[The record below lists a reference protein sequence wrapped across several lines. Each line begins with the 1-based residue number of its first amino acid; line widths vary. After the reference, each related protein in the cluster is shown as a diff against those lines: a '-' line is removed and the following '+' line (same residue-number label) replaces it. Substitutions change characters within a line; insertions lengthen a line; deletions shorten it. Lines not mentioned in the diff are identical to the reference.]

1 MSRELSDAGFGAKT
15 LEASAKTP
23 EERIR
28 ETLIHQLHRE
38 YGRSEAEAR
47 QYAESF
53 LDGDRFVKGVA
64 MLVNEF
70 KIQEREILEVGAG
83 LGGMLLEM
91 KRRGFRVI
99 GLEPSKEW
107 CDIIRQRFRKEG
119 LDENC
124 VVQGYGETLPFPDN
138 STDFILSMQVLEH
151 VKDVRKVMSEM
162 NRVMRPGAIAY
173 ITAPNYF
180 SFAEN
185 HYRVKWFPGLPPTL
199 GAWYLKRLGR
209 DPSFYLKHVNNVTY
223 VKIMR
228 IARGLGWIDRV
239 LGHRRWRS
247 RTRRHLKRMIEPE
260 ITYIFQKPD

>member
-1 MSRELSDAGFGAKT
+1 MSQELSDAGFGAKM
-15 LEASAKTP
+15 LEASSRSP

-28 ETLIHQLHRE
+28 DTLIHQLHIE

-70 KIQEREILEVGAG
+70 RIQERDVLEVGAG

-91 KRRGFRVI
+91 KRRGFRVT
-99 GLEPSKEW
+99 GLEPSEEW
-107 CDIIRQRFRKEG
+107 CDIIRKRFRKEG

-124 VVQGYGETLPFPDN
+124 IVHGYGEALPFPDN

-151 VKDVRKVMSEM
+151 VKDVPRVMSEM
-162 NRVMRPGAIAY
+162 NRVLRPGAIAY

-185 HYRVKWFPGLPPTL
+185 HYRVKWFPGLPPKI

-209 DPSFYLKHVNNVTY
+209 NPSFYLNHVNNVTY

-228 IARGLGWIDRV
+228 IAGDLKWIDRV
-239 LGHRRWRS
+239 LGHRSRRS
-247 RTRRHLKRMIEPE
+247 RYRRHLKRMLEPE
-260 ITYIFQKPD
+260 ITYIFQKPG

>member
-1 MSRELSDAGFGAKT
+1 MTRELSDAGFGART
-15 LEASAKTP
+15 LEASAKSP

-28 ETLIHQLHRE
+28 DTLIHQLHRE
-38 YGRSEAEAR
+38 YGRSEAEGS

-64 MLVNEF
+64 MLLNEF
-70 KIQEREILEVGAG
+70 NIQEREVLEVGAG

-91 KRRGFRVI
+91 RRRGVRVT
-99 GLEPSKEW
+99 GLEPSEEW
-107 CDIIRQRFRKEG
+107 CDIIRQRLRKEG
-119 LDENC
+119 LDEKC
-124 VVQGYGETLPFPDN
+124 VVHGYGEALPFPES

-162 NRVMRPGAIAY
+162 NRVMRPGALAY

-185 HYRVKWFPGLPPTL
+185 HYRGKWLPGLPPKL

-209 DPSFYLKHVNNVTY
+209 NPSFYLNHVNNVTY
-223 VKIMR
+223 VKIMS
-228 IARGLGWIDRV
+228 IARALKWIDRV
-239 LGHRRWRS
+239 LGHRSRRS
-247 RTRRHLKRMIEPE
+247 RFRRHLKRMFEPE

>member
-1 MSRELSDAGFGAKT
+1 MIRERSDAGFGART
-15 LEASAKTP
+15 AESAAKSP

-70 KIQEREILEVGAG
+70 KIQEREVLEVGAG

-91 KRRGFRVI
+91 KRRGFRVT
-99 GLEPSKEW
+99 GLEPSEEW
-107 CDIIRQRFRKEG
+107 CDIIRQRLRKER
-119 LDENC
+119 LDEDC
-124 VVQGYGETLPFPDN
+124 VVQGYGEALPFPDQ

-162 NRVMRPGAIAY
+162 DRVMRPGAIAW

-185 HYRVKWFPGLPPTL
+185 HYRVKWFPGLPAKL

-209 DPSFYLKHVNNVTY
+209 NPGFYLNHVNNVTY
-223 VKIMR
+223 LTIMR
-228 IARGLGWIDRV
+228 SARDLKWIDRV
-239 LGHRRWRS
+239 LGHRSRRS
-247 RTRRHLKRMIEPE
+247 RFRRHLKRMIEPE
-260 ITYIFQKPD
+260 ITYIFQKPG